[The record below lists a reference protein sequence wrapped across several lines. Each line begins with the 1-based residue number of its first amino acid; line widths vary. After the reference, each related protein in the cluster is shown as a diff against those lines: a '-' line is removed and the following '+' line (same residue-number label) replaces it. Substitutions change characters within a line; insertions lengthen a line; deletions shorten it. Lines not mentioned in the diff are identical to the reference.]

1 MANDKDKDYEGLY
14 NDAIELSVQANSV
27 MKDDEELSQVNI
39 RLIAVVDYISKAR
52 MRKITGVKET
62 DLIIRE

>member
-1 MANDKDKDYEGLY
+1 MTNDKDKDYEGLY
-14 NDAIELSVQANSV
+14 NDAVKLSIQANSV

-62 DLIIRE
+62 EIQE

>member
-14 NDAIELSVQANSV
+14 NDAVTLSIQANSV

-62 DLIIRE
+62 DLIIRK

>member
-1 MANDKDKDYEGLY
+1 MANDKDKDYEELY
-14 NDAIELSVQANSV
+14 NDAVKLSIQANSV

-62 DLIIRE
+62 DLIIRK

>member
-14 NDAIELSVQANSV
+14 NDAVKLSIQANST
-27 MKDDEELSQVNI
+27 MKDDGELSQVNL

-52 MRKITGVKET
+52 MRKITGVKEPE
-62 DLIIRE
+62 IQE

>member
-14 NDAIELSVQANSV
+14 NDAVKLSIQANSV
-27 MKDDEELSQVNI
+27 MKDDVELSQVNL

-52 MRKITGVKET
+52 MRKITGVKELET
-62 DLIIRE
+62 KE

>member
-1 MANDKDKDYEGLY
+1 MTNDKDKDYEGLY
-14 NDAIELSVQANSV
+14 NDAVKLSIQANSV

-39 RLIAVVDYISKAR
+39 RLIAVVDYISKSR

-62 DLIIRE
+62 EIQE

>member
-14 NDAIELSVQANSV
+14 NDAVKLSIQANST
-27 MKDDEELSQVNI
+27 MKDDGELSQVNL

-52 MRKITGVKET
+52 MRKITGVKEPET
-62 DLIIRE
+62 QE